1 MAPVFRPIYG
11 RFHAKCISVHKSSM
25 AIWNVFLKSA
35 VLPQGDVGHSPFAWI
50 TYTQRAML
58 GDRLLALVAFG
69 PSRLGCMPRADP
81 SSTSQIRSMPNDGH
95 STAPFNSVLRDTE
108 FLKSRSQNRPLQRG
122 SAPPHPILYFISHLI
137 RHILYPA
144 HPILHGSIRLIL
156 YGIHGSSL
164 VPSHLK
170 LQDDFIGEQG
180 LAALALGKFEE
191 LYEIEEEVIGE
202 RGARFARMGE
212 I

>member
-1 MAPVFRPIYG
+1 
-11 RFHAKCISVHKSSM
+11 M

-144 HPILHGSIRLIL
+144 HPILHGSIRHIL